1 MNTVLV
7 VEDEALVRMM
17 IVETLRDS
25 GFSVLEAGD
34 AAEAQE
40 ILGRSQVDLL
50 VTDLNMPGIDG
61 RALIAHARERQP
73 NLPAVL
79 MTGAAPRDGAVEAGI
94 EVIGKPF
101 SPEDLP
107 NTLRRLL
114 A

>member
-17 IVETLRDS
+17 IVETLRDA

-34 AAEAQE
+34 SAEAQD
-40 ILGRSQVDLL
+40 ILGRNQVDLL
-50 VTDLNMPGIDG
+50 VTDLNIPGIDG
-61 RALIAHARERQP
+61 LALIAHARERQP
-73 NLPAVL
+73 KLPAVL
-79 MTGAAPRDGAVEAGI
+79 MTGAAPQNGANEPGI

-107 NTLRRLL
+107 DMMRRLL